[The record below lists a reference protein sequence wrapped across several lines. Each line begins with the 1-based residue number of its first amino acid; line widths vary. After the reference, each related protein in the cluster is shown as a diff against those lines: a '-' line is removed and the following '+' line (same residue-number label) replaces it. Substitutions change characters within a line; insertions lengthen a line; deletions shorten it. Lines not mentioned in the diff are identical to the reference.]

1 MATEG
6 HLEKWVNLHEDFG
19 GYEVERKDQICSLLS
34 LRLNV
39 IDTAGVNTGD
49 CGQVLD

>member
-19 GYEVERKDQICSLLS
+19 GYEVERKDRSNLQPFISEIKCY
-34 LRLNV
+34 
-39 IDTAGVNTGD
+39 
-49 CGQVLD
+49 